1 MDCRISVI
9 MPVYNEQEY
18 LKFSI
23 ESILN
28 QTFSDF
34 EFIIIDDGST
44 DDSVKIIGSYNDSR
58 IKFYKSEKKGIVKQL
73 NYGISIAKAPII
85 ARMDADDISECS
97 RLDEQF
103 AYLNQHPGVDVVGS
117 NVLFIN
123 EKAEVVCTKIYPQN
137 HEGIEFMMP
146 IESAVCHPAVMMR
159 KEIFDSFGSYNEKYS
174 GAEDYELFLNLIL
187 GGYRFYNIQK
197 ILLRYRAPVLKK
209 DFLRVTNLNEISY
222 QLGVKYLNNIRTL
235 KPTKAEDYT
244 YYYRLGLNEY
254 YRGRVTQSRSIFFKC
269 LRISRKHLFR
279 IIRFLSMSL
288 LGEQVI
294 KCLRDTKTLPL
305 LSLYLN
311 KYFNIDLHNIKKIT
325 LSGK

>member
-254 YRGRVTQSRSIFFKC
+254 T
-269 LRISRKHLFR
+269 
-279 IIRFLSMSL
+279 
-288 LGEQVI
+288 E
-294 KCLRDTKTLPL
+294 DE
-305 LSLYLN
+305 
-311 KYFNIDLHNIKKIT
+311 
-325 LSGK
+325 